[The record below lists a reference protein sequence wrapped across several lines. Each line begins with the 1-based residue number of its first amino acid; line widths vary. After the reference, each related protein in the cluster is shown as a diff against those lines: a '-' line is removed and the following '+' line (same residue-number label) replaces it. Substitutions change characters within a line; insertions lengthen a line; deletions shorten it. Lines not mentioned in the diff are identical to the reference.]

1 MLLGQLLINGA
12 ATGGIYALVAVGFAI
27 VYNSTRML
35 HIAHAAVYSVGGYA
49 FYICSALLGLN
60 YLLAAL
66 FAIVVGAI
74 LGLLIELCIYRP
86 IRRRGGGANS
96 ILIVSIGTASVVQ
109 ALLALAFSTD
119 TLVVREGALP
129 SVVVGGASITILH
142 VATIVVALLMFFLL
156 TIFLSRSRTGTA
168 IRALSENALLAEVQG
183 LDSGRL
189 YIIIFLLGSAL
200 AAIGGILVSLDV
212 GVRPNMGL
220 NAVFTAIV
228 AVIIG
233 GVGSLPGTLAGA
245 FLVGFLQQI
254 VVWKLDTAWQSGMV
268 FAILIVFLIFRP
280 NGLFGQAMARRA

>member
-1 MLLGQLLINGA
+1 VLLGQLLINGVG
-12 ATGGIYALVAVGFAI
+12 TGSIYALVAVGFAI

-35 HIAHAAVYSVGGYA
+35 HIAHASVYSVGGYA
-49 FYICSALLGLN
+49 FYVCSALFGFN
-60 YLLAAL
+60 YFVAAL
-66 FAIVVGAI
+66 FAILVGAT
-74 LGLLIELCIYRP
+74 LGLLIELCVYRP
-86 IRRRGGGANS
+86 IRRRAGGANS
-96 ILIVSIGTASVVQ
+96 ILIVSIGTASVIQ
-109 ALLALAFSTD
+109 SLLALLFSTD

-129 SVVVGGASITILH
+129 SIVVGGASITILH
-142 VATIVVALLMFFLL
+142 VTTIAVAFLMFFLL
-156 TIFLSRSRTGTA
+156 TVFLSRSRTGTA

-189 YIIIFLLGSAL
+189 YIIIFVLGSAL
-200 AAIGGILVSLDV
+200 AAIGGILVSLDI

-220 NAVFTAIV
+220 NAVFTAVV

-280 NGLFGQAMARRA
+280 NGLFGQAIARRA